1 MCDDKQRED
10 PEESGNK
17 LAHTMANISRR
28 EGRRFAGEIQ
38 QEMLIEMGV
47 SNELD
52 NERYTL
58 QVSRYEGGVQL

>member
-1 MCDDKQRED
+1 MCDDKQRGD

-52 NERYTL
+52 NE
-58 QVSRYEGGVQL
+58 